1 MFQDLCVSE
10 TLLVGML
17 VWFCGRKSLYSL
29 ETMTYIYVFKNSNK
43 NYFFYVV
50 VIVEFFSVSLRILN
64 LGEKKV
70 FQ

>member
-17 VWFCGRKSLYSL
+17 VWSCGRKSLYSL